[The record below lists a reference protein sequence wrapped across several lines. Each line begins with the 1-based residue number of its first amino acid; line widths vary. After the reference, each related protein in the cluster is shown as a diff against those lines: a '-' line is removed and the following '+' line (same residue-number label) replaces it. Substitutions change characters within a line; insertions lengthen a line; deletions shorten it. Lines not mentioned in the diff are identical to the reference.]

1 MTEGLRCGVLG
12 MAPEPD
18 ECSLIWMIPSRT
30 EPIGAE
36 SGARARSWRWTSNQ
50 WIFLVVGDKSSR
62 TTNVCSRHGV
72 KVFTCSGQSGIFGR
86 LLTTL
91 SHTFIPFVYTS
102 TGCLYKKRQMLIV
115 FEIDFVPSLELALF
129 LSPVDA

>member
-1 MTEGLRCGVLG
+1 MTEGLGRGVLG
-12 MAPEPD
+12 RAPEPD
-18 ECSLIWMIPSRT
+18 ECSLTWMIPSRT
-30 EPIGAE
+30 EPVGAE

-50 WIFLVVGDKSSR
+50 WIFLGGGDKSSR

-91 SHTFIPFVYTS
+91 GHTFRPFVYKS

-115 FEIDFVPSLELALF
+115 FKIDCAPSLEVAYF
-129 LSPVDA
+129 LYS